1 METKANYVLVGVFTL
16 AVIAAACGFVYWFT
30 RTGEGT
36 ARAVY
41 SAVFEGSVSG
51 LRRGSSV
58 LFNGIKFGEVS
69 LLKLDPKDPHKVIAT
84 LTVEK
89 NTPVRS
95 DTKLTLEYQGLT
107 GAASVALKGVSQTAP
122 VLEGVNGEPPTLYAD
137 PGAGQDLA
145 QNARDVLAHVDVVV
159 QRVDS
164 FLADSDSELRAT
176 VHNIQAFSESLVQ
189 KSDRFDNI
197 LAGIEKLTGPNTV
210 ETVTEF
216 KEMARSYRNL
226 ADDIDKRTV
235 REFNAMIADGRRT
248 LADIDRAVKNFDAN
262 PSRLIF
268 GGSAPTPPPAPAA
281 APTRSTPSSR
291 QQQ

>member
-16 AVIAAACGFVYWFT
+16 AVIVAAFGFVYWFT
-30 RTGEGT
+30 RTGEGRE
-36 ARAVY
+36 RAVY

-51 LRRGSSV
+51 LRKGSSV

-69 LLKLDPKDPHKVIAT
+69 NLKLDPKDPHKVVAT

-89 NTPVRS
+89 NTPVRA

-122 VLEGVNGEPPTLYAD
+122 VLEGVDGGPPTLYAE
-137 PGAGQDLA
+137 PGAGQDIT

-164 FLADSDSELRAT
+164 FLADSDAGLRST
-176 VHNIQAFSESLVQ
+176 VRNIESFSESLVQ
-189 KSDRFDNI
+189 KSGRVDNI
-197 LAGIEKLTGPNTV
+197 LAGLEKITGPGTE
-210 ETVTEF
+210 ETVAEF
-216 KEMARSYRNL
+216 KEMAHSFRTL

-235 REFNAMIADGRRT
+235 KEFSALIADGRRT
-248 LADIDRAVKNFDAN
+248 LGDISRAVKNFDAN
-262 PSRLIF
+262 PSRVIF
-268 GGSAPTPPPAPAA
+268 GGSPPTPAATPPK
-281 APTRSTPSSR
+281 PSR
-291 QQQ
+291 